1 MTEINGKVAF
11 VTGAASGIGY
21 AIAKAMAAR
30 GARVML
36 SDLDADRLKTAEET
50 LRAAGA
56 DVASFSCDVADEAQM
71 RAAAQATLDAFGSVS
86 IVVNNAGVGLGG
98 APGAIPLK
106 DWRWIVD
113 INLMGVVH
121 GVEVFVPHI
130 RAAGGGHIVNVA
142 SLAGHTSSPGMGP
155 YHATK
160 FAVVGY
166 SEALK
171 LDLAESGI
179 GVSIVCP
186 AWVRTSIHR
195 SAFSKPSGGASES
208 DPQFQ
213 AMNAIIEGGI
223 DPDELGEWTSDCV
236 EADRLYVFTHPAFS
250 PALDL
255 RYAQIKADYEAAA
268 KHPPFLVKS

>member
-1 MTEINGKVAF
+1 MSRDSVEKLQSKVTELKE
-11 VTGAASGIGY
+11 SP
-21 AIAKAMAAR
+21 AKR
-30 GARVML
+30 
-36 SDLDADRLKTAEET
+36 
-50 LRAAGA
+50 RA
-56 DVASFSCDVADEAQM
+56 
-71 RAAAQATLDAFGSVS
+71 
-86 IVVNNAGVGLGG
+86 
-98 APGAIPLK
+98 
-106 DWRWIVD
+106 WRRYICNRWT
-113 INLMGVVH
+113 
-121 GVEVFVPHI
+121 VEVEDAWIPMDDWDACPIEQSH
-130 RAAGGGHIVNVA
+130 
-142 SLAGHTSSPGMGP
+142 SPGDQCW
-155 YHATK
+155 
-160 FAVVGY
+160 VG
-166 SEALK
+166 

-186 AWVRTSIHR
+186 AWVRTNIHR